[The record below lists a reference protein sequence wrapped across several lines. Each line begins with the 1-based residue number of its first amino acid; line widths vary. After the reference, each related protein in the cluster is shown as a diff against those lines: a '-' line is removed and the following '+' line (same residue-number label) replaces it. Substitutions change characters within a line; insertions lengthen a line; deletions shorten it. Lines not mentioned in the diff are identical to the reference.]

1 MERKILSKAELIN
14 LSDQIA
20 EIEKSTSAEIRVVV
34 RHKKHWTE
42 RKLDA
47 RKVAEREFVSLG
59 MIKTKDRTGILV
71 FILVSERTFELLAD
85 VGVISVLPAEF
96 WTATAQ
102 RLSEHFSKRNFFE
115 GLKNVLSEIGIVLKE
130 KLPPAGDNPEELP
143 NDVIEE

>member
-71 FILVSERTFELLAD
+71 FILVSERRFELLAD
-85 VGVISVLPAEF
+85 VGVIRVLPAEF